1 MVVRNFV
8 SDFGELTTA
17 LKRNHLTTKITLKS
31 VKTAGVEV
39 CAWNVLP
46 MLLMDILL

>member
-1 MVVRNFV
+1 MFQN
-8 SDFGELTTA
+8 FGELTTV

-39 CAWNVLP
+39 CAWNALP